1 MKTYLMI
8 TVSLTGCW
16 IAALSPTT
24 ALRADQPSAAS
35 TAVPVPP
42 IKSAHAHG
50 TVVLAPDPSL
60 TGGRLVMRLVAYNG
74 NSEPSELTP
83 AAIHISTPAGE
94 TVPLVPLDQLLRE
107 ASEVKRSKATRGPT
121 TSDVMPGSFSQDSG
135 SAMRD
140 STGSLVH
147 GVNGGVNTA
156 GADRVPYAA
165 PAGDAVDSKESQ
177 AKRKEQL
184 AALKAGILQTLSIA
198 PHTAAGAQ
206 IVTDKL
212 KFAANEERVL
222 HVKVD
227 FNGEQHELRVPVPPE
242 S

>member
-1 MKTYLMI
+1 MKTYLKVCMS
-8 TVSLTGCW
+8 VAVGL
-16 IAALSPTT
+16 IAAASAT
-24 ALRADQPSAAS
+24 AQ
-35 TAVPVPP
+35 
-42 IKSAHAHG
+42 IKSTHAHG
-50 TVVLAPDPSL
+50 TVVLAPDPAL

-74 NSEPSELTP
+74 NSEPTELTP
-83 AAIHISTPAGE
+83 AAIHISTSAGE
-94 TVPLVPLDQLLRE
+94 TVALIPLDQLVRE
-107 ASEVKRSKATRGPT
+107 ASEVKRAKPVRGAT
-121 TSDVMPGSFSQDSG
+121 SSEVMPGSFSQDSG

-140 STGSLVH
+140 STGNIVH

-165 PAGDAVDSKESQ
+165 PTGDAGDSKESQ
-177 AKRKEQL
+177 ARRKEQV
-184 AALKAGILQTLSIA
+184 AALKAGVLQTLSIA

-222 HVKVD
+222 HVSVD
-227 FNGEQHELRVPVPPE
+227 FNGEQHELLVPVPPE